1 MKYEKLSTFCYIG
14 FNLRFKIAGPGLE
27 PGFSASKAGVLPLDD
42 PALDNDVELYQNKC
56 HYQNHFI
63 LYKIISL

>member
-14 FNLRFKIAGPGLE
+14 FNSKFKIAGPGLE

-56 HYQNHFI
+56 HYQNLLI